1 LAAASSE
8 LRFGCS
14 KLLRPAIR
22 RSAPSYIYILKNIL
36 YIYNIYII
44 YQIYIYIMSIQWDN
58 SGTMKDH
65 GLLGLDHPTSPLGT
79 G

>member
-1 LAAASSE
+1 
-8 LRFGCS
+8 
-14 KLLRPAIR
+14 
-22 RSAPSYIYILKNIL
+22 
-36 YIYNIYII
+36 
-44 YQIYIYIMSIQWDN
+44 MSIQWDN